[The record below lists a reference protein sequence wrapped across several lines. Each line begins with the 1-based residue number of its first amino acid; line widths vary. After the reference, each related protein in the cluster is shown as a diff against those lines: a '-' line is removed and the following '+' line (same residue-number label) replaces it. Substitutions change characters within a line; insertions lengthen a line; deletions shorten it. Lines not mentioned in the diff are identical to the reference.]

1 MEILPMTKLSDT
13 QLVILGAAA
22 QRADLS
28 VMPLPDSL
36 KLKGGALTK
45 VMDALRNRGMIRVL
59 DTDGGP
65 ERVVITSEGMAAIGV
80 EQEDDQ
86 APAGATEPDTAPTS
100 ADGGAPA
107 VEAPAPSAE
116 TDSVA
121 APAKRKASRK
131 AKAKSAPAASEPE
144 AAPGQAT
151 GKPTPRAG
159 TKQAKMIEMLKR
171 PEGATVEQIAAAT
184 GWQHHTIRGAISGA
198 LKKKLGLTVEATRTR
213 EVRPNKSGAKGSAT
227 TYRIVE

>member
-1 MEILPMTKLSDT
+1 MTKLSDT

-28 VMPLPDSL
+28 VLPLPDSL
-36 KLKGGALTK
+36 KLKGGALAK
-45 VMDALRNRGMIRVL
+45 VMDALRNRGMIRVIE
-59 DTDGGP
+59 TDGGP
-65 ERVVITSEGMAAIGV
+65 ERVVITSQGMAAIGV
-80 EQEDDQ
+80 ETEVDE
-86 APAGATEPDTAPTS
+86 APAGATKPDMAPASADSGGPAVDARAPT
-100 ADGGAPA
+100 
-107 VEAPAPSAE
+107 E

-144 AAPGQAT
+144 AAPGQPT
-151 GKPTPRAG
+151 SKPTPRAG

-171 PEGATVEQIAAAT
+171 PEGATIEQIAATT

-198 LKKKLGLTVEATRTR
+198 LKKKLGLRVEATRTR
-213 EVRPNKSGAKGSAT
+213 EVGPNQSGAKGSAT
-227 TYRIVE
+227 TYRIIE